1 MKPDWPFEQISDPPL
16 RDSVCRQTY
25 GIFEPLGFEKLVD
38 LGIRKAGVRA
48 TTKAKHQVA
57 PQSLADFRPASVPA
71 ASWHRHTNRQRPKL
85 EVGPIAARS
94 E

>member
-16 RDSVCRQTY
+16 RDAVCRQTY
-25 GIFEPLGFEKLVD
+25 GIFGARLRETRRPRDLQSRRPGHHESEPPS
-38 LGIRKAGVRA
+38 RA
-48 TTKAKHQVA
+48 PIACGLPTDR
-57 PQSLADFRPASVPA
+57 LPA